1 MNDDIHITPY
11 IAAAV
16 DDELRKIIV
25 DNGKKVTLN
34 KREFFLKQGTI
45 NSFVYVHSGL
55 LGRIRDTPL
64 EFKQTHLEIIPA
76 GRVANFLNFFSPGKA
91 RISIQ
96 ALRNSEIYLTPYKT
110 VYAIM
115 ENDRRIAHE
124 FEQMYGANMET
135 ALRSCYCNFI
145 FSCESR
151 LISLFRAM
159 IRNYGIMPDGNGWML
174 LPYKLTREEYSQ
186 IIFSSLLTLDNILLQ
201 WKKEGVY
208 KKAKEGSYIH
218 QSLPLRSIAYAP

>member
-16 DDELRKIIV
+16 DDKLRDIIIS
-25 DNGKKVTLN
+25 NGKKVTLK
-34 KREFFLKQGTI
+34 KREFFLKQSTTHR
-45 NSFVYVHSGL
+45 FVYVESGL

-64 EFKQTHLEIIPA
+64 EFKQTHLEIIPP

-96 ALRNSEIYLTPYKT
+96 ALRNSEIYLTHYQ
-110 VYAIM
+110 AIYNAM
-115 ENDRRIAHE
+115 ENDREIARG

-145 FSCESR
+145 FSCEFR
-151 LISLFRAM
+151 LISLFKAM
-159 IRNYGIMPDGNGWML
+159 IRNCNVTADQNGWML

-186 IIFSSLLTLDNILLQ
+186 IIFSSLLTVDNILLQ
-201 WKKEGVY
+201 WKKEGLY
-208 KKAKEGSYIH
+208 KKSKEGSYIH
-218 QSLPLRSIAYAP
+218 SSLPLCWHN